1 MTLLPIVE
9 RELRVAARR
18 PANFWLR
25 LLVASGV
32 IVVATW
38 IFLVAE
44 EFKTQR
50 DMGNAIFYTLTGGL
64 LVYCLLAGM
73 RATADCLSEEKREG
87 TLGLLFLTDLRG
99 FDVVFGKLTA
109 NSLAVFY
116 AVLAVVPVLAIPLLM
131 GGVTV
136 GEFGRVSLVL
146 VNTLFLSLSAGM
158 LASALCR
165 NHRAAI
171 TLTLLIILLPTLGG
185 PLLGWWL
192 AWKQN
197 WRGSYEFAFL
207 VSSPV
212 YSYFAAFDKMSARG
226 AGPGLTGFYWSVGVV
241 HALGWACLGLASGII
256 PRTWHDRVVGEAG
269 WRGRVRVWLEGGAA
283 RRREIRTQLLNLNA
297 YCWLASRPRWRALWA
312 WVPLALAA
320 GVWGW
325 GLFELGGKW
334 LNIGIYSATGIF
346 LNLTMKAWIGAEAGR
361 RLIEDRKA
369 GALELLLA
377 TPLSVPDILRG
388 QRLALQRQ
396 FLWPGLVLLAVVGLL
411 AIAGTNDNEFNN
423 ADLTPWYWTWV
434 AGVVMFGADVVALYW
449 LGMWT
454 ALAVRNTKHAFGAA
468 IVPVLFLP
476 WIAIAALV
484 TAINLLPRETQRMFR
499 LNWDGW
505 PWLLWLG
512 FGIVTDIGFGFWA
525 RHKLL
530 TEFRIVA
537 AQRYQPKP
545 AWWRRML
552 GRSGR

>member
-1 MTLLPIVE
+1 MTFLPIVE

-18 PANFWLR
+18 PGTFWLR
-25 LLVASGV
+25 LLVACGV

-44 EFKTQR
+44 EFKSQR
-50 DMGNAIFYTLTGGL
+50 DMGNVIFHTLTGGL
-64 LVYCLLAGM
+64 LVYCLLAGV

-99 FDVVFGKLTA
+99 YDVILGKLAA

-116 AVLAVVPVLAIPLLM
+116 GVMAVVPVLAIPLLL
-131 GGVTV
+131 GGVTL

-146 VNTLFLSLSAGM
+146 VNILFFSLSAGM
-158 LASALCR
+158 LASALCQ
-165 NHRAAI
+165 NQRAAI
-171 TLTLLIILLPTLGG
+171 GLTLLLILLLTAGG
-185 PLLGWWL
+185 PAMGLVL

-197 WRGSYEFAFL
+197 WRGSYPFAFL

-212 YSYFAAFDKMSARG
+212 FSYFAAFDKMLPRG
-226 AGPGLTGFYWSVGVV
+226 AGPGLADFYWSVGIVQAV
-241 HALGWACLGLASGII
+241 GWTFLALASWIV
-256 PRTWHDRVVGEAG
+256 PRTWHDQVVSEGG
-269 WRGRVRVWLEGGAA
+269 WRGRLRSLLEGDA
-283 RRREIRTQLLNLNA
+283 RTRREIRTQLLNLNA
-297 YCWLASRPRWRALWA
+297 YCWLASRPRWRAVWA
-312 WVPLALAA
+312 WAPLTLAA
-320 GVWGW
+320 GAWGW
-325 GLFELGGKW
+325 GLYEMGGKW
-334 LNIGIYSATGIF
+334 FNPGIYSATGLF

-377 TPLSVPDILRG
+377 TPLSVRDILHG

-396 FLWPGLVLLAVVGLL
+396 FLGPVLVLLGLVAVL
-411 AIAGTNDNEFNN
+411 AIAGANSDELSTSDR
-423 ADLTPWYWTWV
+423 APWYGTWV
-434 AGVVMFGADVVALYW
+434 AGVAMFGADVVALYW

-468 IVPVLFLP
+468 IGPVLFLP
-476 WIAIAALV
+476 WIAIALVV
-484 TAINLLPRETQRMFR
+484 TAINLLPREAQRMFL

-512 FGIVTDIGFGFWA
+512 FGILTDVGFGFWA

-530 TEFRIVA
+530 TEFRVVA

-545 AWWRRML
+545 SWWRRML
-552 GRSGR
+552 GKSGR